1 MKHLILIGV
10 VGTLLAGCAPRP
22 HVAPADEFGD
32 SYSSSRVNI
41 YSAKTRGEAAA
52 KADSYC
58 MSIGKYP
65 PYSATNDPAVK
76 KLAPAIYGKALYMS
90 EGYDS
95 KYGSKQKDYRVSF
108 TCSIT
113 EGRFSHDPAVVA
125 SIKRYDDAL
134 DESARKATKELGD
147 QLNARIREMKRHPT
161 RTLHSSTVD
170 MGGYIQTITQIGDK
184 VCVGIAG
191 SASASVDCY

>member
-1 MKHLILIGV
+1 MKRLILIGV
-10 VGTLLAGCAPRP
+10 VGTLLGGCAPRP
-22 HVAPADEFGD
+22 HVVPADEFGN

-58 MSIGKYP
+58 MSIGKNP
-65 PYSATNDPAVK
+65 PYAATNEASVK
-76 KLAPAIYGKALYMS
+76 ELAPGLYGKALFMS
-90 EGYDS
+90 EGYDM
-95 KYGSKQKDYRVSF
+95 KYGSTQKDYRVSF
-108 TCSIT
+108 TCNIT
-113 EGRFSHDPAVVA
+113 EGSYSSDPAVIA
-125 SIKRYDDAL
+125 SIKHYDEAMDTR
-134 DESARKATKELGD
+134 ARKATRELGD

-161 RTLHSSTVD
+161 KTLHSNTVD
-170 MGGYIQTITQIGDK
+170 MGGYTQTITQIGDK